1 MTSPIDI
8 AQDFQLLIGGKLRAS
23 QDFAEVANPTTGA
36 RLADVPLASQAD
48 LEEAVTMARSASRGW
63 ARDVAAR
70 HEALNKAAAIVT
82 ENAELLATTLSSE
95 IGLPY
100 KLAQMEVGG
109 AAAFLKY
116 RARDEQKVDSI
127 ADDDRQRT
135 YVRRAAIGV
144 TGAILPWNAPLLVAA
159 EKLATA
165 IGAGNTVVI
174 KPSLYAPLTVL
185 TLGALLADV
194 FPEGVLSILPGPD
207 ALGQALVAHPQVKM
221 ISFTGSI
228 AAGQAIM
235 AASAPGLKR
244 LSLEL
249 GGNDAAIVLPDV
261 DVKSVARRLFMGA
274 FFRSGQICVA
284 IKRLYVH
291 DSIHDALVVELKA
304 VAENNVLGDPFDPA
318 TTMGPVANRPQFE
331 RVKNIVE
338 RSVAC
343 GGTIVTGGAPLDRP
357 GYFYPPTLM
366 TDLPADAPIIVE
378 EQFGPVLPVI
388 RYTDIDDAIAAAN
401 DSQYGLGGSVWTSD
415 TEAGIE
421 IASQLE
427 SGTAWVNQHGIVLPH
442 VPCGGMK
449 LSGVGRANGQ
459 IGLDSY
465 SELQT
470 ISVSLPKPA
479 LQA

>member
-1 MTSPIDI
+1 MNAPYKI
-8 AQDFQLLIGGKLRAS
+8 ATDLQLLIGGKLRAG
-23 QDFAEVANPTTGA
+23 QTFAAVTNPATGA
-36 RLADVPLASQAD
+36 KLADAPLATEAD
-48 LEEAVTMARSASRGW
+48 LDEAVAMAKAALPGW
-63 ARDVAAR
+63 AREVEDR
-70 HEALNKAAAIVT
+70 HAALNKAASIVT
-82 ENAELLATTLSSE
+82 ENTEMLATLLSSE

-109 AAAFLKY
+109 AAAFIKY
-116 RARDEQKVDSI
+116 RSRDEQKVDVI
-127 ADDDRQRT
+127 ADDERQRI
-135 YVRRAAIGV
+135 YVRRAPIGV
-144 TGAILPWNAPLLVAA
+144 TGAILPWNAPLLVAS

-165 IGAGNTVVI
+165 IGAGNTVVM

-185 TLGALLADV
+185 ALGALLANT
-194 FPEGVLSILPGPD
+194 FPEGVLSILPGGD
-207 ALGQALVAHPQVKM
+207 DLGQALVAHPGVKM

-228 AAGQAIM
+228 AAGQSIM
-235 AASAPGLKR
+235 AASAPCLKR

-249 GGNDAAIVLPDV
+249 GGNDAAIVLPDI
-261 DVKSVARRLFMGA
+261 DLKSAARRLFMGA

-291 DSIHDALVVELKA
+291 ASIHDALVSEMKA
-304 VAENNVLGDPFDPA
+304 IAESNILGDPFDPA

-331 RVKNIVE
+331 RVKDIVE

-343 GGTIVTGGAPLDRP
+343 GGTVVTGGAPLDGP
-357 GYFYPPTLM
+357 GFFYLPTLL
-366 TDLPADAPIIVE
+366 TDLPADAPAIVE

-388 RYTDIDDAIAAAN
+388 RYTDIDDAVAAAN
-401 DSQYGLGGSVWTSD
+401 ETQYGLGGSVWTSD

-427 SGTAWVNQHGIVLPH
+427 SGTAWVNQHGIVLPN

-449 LSGVGRANGQ
+449 LSGLGRANGQ
-459 IGLDSY
+459 IGLDNY

-470 ISVSLPKPA
+470 ISASFPRPA
-479 LQA
+479 K